1 MEEAQRKRPFTAE
14 GGTKK
19 RAALSAGERALIEES
34 ATRQGGGAKKSAA
47 RQGGETKKACAAI
60 LAAAVLW
67 GVIGLWNRRLM
78 AAGLSP
84 AGIVA
89 VRNFGG
95 MALLAAFFALRDRR
109 VFRVERRHLKYFFG
123 TGVVSVALFT
133 VCYFSCQQL
142 CSLAAASVLLYT
154 APSFVVLLSAVLWRE
169 PVTGKK
175 LLALGLTL
183 AGCACVCGVFSGGL
197 SVTLPGVLLGLGSG
211 FFYALYSVF
220 GRYALAHYPPL
231 TVTVWTFLF
240 AGPASLVLLRPA
252 ELAAAFSRPGCWL
265 TALAL
270 AALSTALPYV
280 LYTWGLA
287 RMEPGRASILA
298 SLEPAAAALTGVLAF
313 GEPMD
318 LLTAAGILCVLA
330 GVYILR

>member
-1 MEEAQRKRPFTAE
+1 METQ
-14 GGTKK
+14 
-19 RAALSAGERALIEES
+19 
-34 ATRQGGGAKKSAA
+34 
-47 RQGGETKKACAAI
+47 KKAMAAI
-60 LAAAVLW
+60 LAAAALW
-67 GVIGLWNRRLM
+67 GVIGLWNRNLM

-84 AGIVA
+84 FSIVL

-95 MALLAAFFALRDRR
+95 MILLAAFFALRDRS
-109 VFRVERRHLKYFFG
+109 VFRIDPRHLKYFFG
-123 TGVVSVALFT
+123 TGVVSVVLFT
-133 VCYFSCQQL
+133 VCYFSCQKL
-142 CSLAAASVLLYT
+142 CSLAAASILLYT
-154 APSFVVLLSAVLWRE
+154 APSFVVLLSALLWKE

-175 LLALGLTL
+175 LLALFLTL
-183 AGCACVCGVFSGGL
+183 LGCALVCGVFSGGL
-197 SVTLPGVLLGLGSG
+197 SVTVPGVLLGLGSG

-252 ELAAAFSRPGCWL
+252 ELGAAFGGNPGVWG

-270 AALSTALPYV
+270 AVFSTAAPYI

-287 RMEPGRASILA
+287 RTEPGRASILA
-298 SLEPAAAALTGVLAF
+298 SLEPVAAALTGVLAF
-313 GEPMD
+313 GEPMEA
-318 LLTAAGILCVLA
+318 LTALGILCVLA